1 MVWNQTKTLKNMTW
15 QWLTCCFWWPERCL
29 NTWCF
34 LIECQWAW
42 NRELQQSFCQA
53 VSQALQQCA
62 SPFFRDE
69 RMVGSNI
76 WRTLEGHHCSKFI
89 GSELQRKD
97 IGRFNFLLTIYITL
111 RYATIGGSVRCPLRW
126 GHHPMLSEPRY
137 SDIVEDQCSWTDQR
151 DGWNELLRSFFERKH
166 IASSPNV
173 RGLFKE
179 SHDNSLGWW
188 HPKCCFK
195 SSFQDVVF
203 SHWVEILT
211 KAAIVTKT
219 PLVHLLSCSKDV
231 KTVINFIALV
241 TEWNQDN
248 DMRRSLIRQPGL
260 TSRVA
265 IAALNKRLTAA
276 SPAVETPG
284 ETGKDVNESY
294 SNESLGEEDS
304 VEKERSLTDNLT
316 NLLELW
322 VHSISTTKCGW
333 IFKAVLF
340 QSSSA
345 DDQLIETY
353 WNHHLKV
360 SVFLPF
366 TCNCFVGHK
375 KV

>member
-1 MVWNQTKTLKNMTW
+1 MVNMLFLVAW
-15 QWLTCCFWWPERCL
+15 EMFEYLMCFWTAAVVLPGSIPSIAAVCL
-29 NTWCF
+29 AFFQGPGWWGRTYGYVGKG
-34 LIECQWAW
+34 IT
-42 NRELQQSFCQA
+42 A
-53 VSQALQQCA
+53 VSKLHR
-62 SPFFRDE
+62 FRAAA
-69 RMVGSNI
+69 
-76 WRTLEGHHCSKFI
+76 EGCWKIH
-89 GSELQRKD
+89 
-97 IGRFNFLLTIYITL
+97 FLFTIYITL
-111 RYATIGGSVRCPLRW
+111 YNIHNHWRISSMSVEIF

-151 DGWNELLRSFFERKH
+151 DGWNELLRSFFEKKH

-173 RGLFKE
+173 KGLFKE

-188 HPKCCFK
+188 HPKCWFK
-195 SSFQDVVF
+195 SSFQDVEF

-219 PLVHLLSCSKDV
+219 HLVHLLSCSKDV

-284 ETGKDVNESY
+284 ETGKDVNERY
-294 SNESLGEEDS
+294 SNESFGEEDS

-322 VHSISTTKCGW
+322 VHSISTTKCGR

-353 WNHHLKV
+353 WTHHLKV
-360 SVFLPF
+360 SVFLPV